1 MGEGG
6 VKNPEKMP
14 TSFMDG
20 PLDKPLDFLGVNF
33 GQLHSFIDCHMFER
47 FAIHCSAFEIY
58 SLFGLDTEHG
68 LRTGYFRPK
77 YHDISAPAAPIL
89 EQ

>member
-20 PLDKPLDFLGVNF
+20 PQHKSRFPLQNTALHHQKDTRDPLKYNLFMRRAERPWLADENNNFKVGNFHPLD
-33 GQLHSFIDCHMFER
+33 R
-47 FAIHCSAFEIY
+47 
-58 SLFGLDTEHG
+58 
-68 LRTGYFRPK
+68 
-77 YHDISAPAAPIL
+77 
-89 EQ
+89 